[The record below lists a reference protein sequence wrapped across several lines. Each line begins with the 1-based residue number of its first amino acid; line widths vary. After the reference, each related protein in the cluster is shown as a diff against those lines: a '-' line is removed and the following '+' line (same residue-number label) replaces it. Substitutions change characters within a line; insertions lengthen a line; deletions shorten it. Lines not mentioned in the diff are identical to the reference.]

1 MLITNNIA
9 VNARLT
15 NSQVQEK
22 FLAWMMIRIQRSQDN
37 QESAYFFYKLPR
49 TRIIL
54 FVVESIVSGIYHCTI
69 DSVKLKCQKYITISV
84 N

>member
-9 VNARLT
+9 VNARLA

-37 QESAYFFYKLPR
+37 QESAYFFYKFPQ

-54 FVVESIVSGIYHCTI
+54 FEYLEHITVRSIQ
-69 DSVKLKCQKYITISV
+69 L